1 MYLLLFTLAT
11 TDGTY
16 NFNCFSKTIKVSSAA
31 NSVEYSSE
39 LPPNYIMKFDGNF
52 EEINTDVIKAST
64 FNFMSRHGVVLT
76 GMEIYSG
83 SVFVSGYA
91 STASSSL
98 SSELETSGVT
108 VDSSLKFVYLSFND
122 VLMNFTGVVV
132 VVEDTDVVSPTASIE
147 EIAVGA
153 IVGGV
158 VGGITAILLIFA
170 IAFVAKKYFKKSEYT
185 FLSIIKWPK
194 NIFLIKNINLLAIII

>member
-1 MYLLLFTLAT
+1 M
-11 TDGTY
+11 
-16 NFNCFSKTIKVSSAA
+16 
-31 NSVEYSSE
+31 
-39 LPPNYIMKFDGNF
+39 
-52 EEINTDVIKAST
+52 
-64 FNFMSRHGVVLT
+64 VLT

-185 FLSIIKWPK
+185 FLSIIK
-194 NIFLIKNINLLAIII
+194 